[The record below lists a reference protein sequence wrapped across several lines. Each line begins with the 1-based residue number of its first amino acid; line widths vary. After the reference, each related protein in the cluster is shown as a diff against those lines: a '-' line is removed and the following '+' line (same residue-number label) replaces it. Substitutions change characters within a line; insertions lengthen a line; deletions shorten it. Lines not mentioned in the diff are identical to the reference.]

1 MKSASIPEEYSIRDL
16 FGSGHYVIPLY
27 QRNYAWTEQEVLQLI
42 QDVADYALNKPNTR
56 YRIGTLIAYE
66 RESGQ
71 GIVRETIDGQ
81 QRLTTLNILLCAL
94 KREYAAKLSKQ
105 QLAQLTTR
113 FQLNLQYDSR
123 PSSTETLRVLFQEG
137 PLRFSSDKTYN
148 TEIRQAY
155 EVAVRSLRHL
165 PTEKG
170 ISVSQFFGYLL
181 DNVSILF
188 VTVPPDTDLN
198 HYFEIMNSRGEQ
210 LEKHEVLKAQLLNVL
225 REDHRASHCFN
236 RIWEACAHMERYV
249 QYGFVPDV
257 RTALFGNEWSLLRA
271 GDFEAVAEKLY
282 SGQGP
287 GLHLNEYDLDSI
299 LSQGA
304 SSSQTSASKSDSDDA
319 SRFTA
324 VINFPNFLLHI
335 LRIQVADEA
344 RRTNE
349 AVDAQSQVRLDDKDL
364 LDAFNAQLNK
374 ALDQQKFVQD
384 FAYNLLRGRNLF
396 DTFVLKREYDNT
408 GDGWSL
414 KAMKKSSSASAY
426 YADTFGDDVTG
437 LNREVL
443 MLLAMF
449 HVSNPTQIYKHWLSG
464 ALNYLFAQQRVTAHE
479 YRNYLQRLANG
490 FLFNRYLTDAKQE
503 YYEMIF
509 TPHGLN
515 RQPVPNEA
523 LLHQG
528 TGVENFVFNYLDF
541 LLWKRDK
548 AAHKDFE
555 FTFRSSVEHYYPQ
568 HPLDAEPLPDKY
580 LHHFGNLCL
589 ISSSKNSALR
599 NYLPWA
605 KKDHYIRVRPDSL
618 KQRLMMDLTTKECD
632 WNVEAIKT
640 HGQAMKDLLLA
651 QRHGKGISLA
661 VLTTL
666 L

>member
-42 QDVADYALNKPNTR
+42 QDVADYAVNKPSTR

-71 GIVRETIDGQ
+71 GLVHETIDGQ

-94 KREYAAKLSKQ
+94 KREYAAELSKQ
-105 QLAQLTTR
+105 QQDQLATR

-123 PSSTETLRVLFQEG
+123 PLDTETLRVLFQEG
-137 PLRFSSDKTYN
+137 PLRFSPDKTYN

-165 PTEKG
+165 PAEKG
-170 ISVSQFFGYLL
+170 LSVSRFFGYLL
-181 DNVSILF
+181 DHVSILF

-225 REDHRASHCFN
+225 REEHRASHCFN

-249 QYGFVPDV
+249 QYGFEPRVRDV
-257 RTALFGNEWSLLRA
+257 LFGDDWSLLRA
-271 GDFEAVAEKLY
+271 KGFADVAEKLY
-282 SGQGP
+282 TGQVP
-287 GLHLNEYDLDSI
+287 SSHLDEYDLDSI
-299 LSQGA
+299 LSERTPA
-304 SSSQTSASKSDSDDA
+304 LQTSAAKSDSDDA

-344 RRTNE
+344 RHKNE
-349 AVDAQSQVRLDDKDL
+349 AVDAQRQVRLDDKDL

-374 ALDQQKFVQD
+374 APDQQKFVRD

-414 KAMKKSSSASAY
+414 KTMKKSSSASAY
-426 YADTFGDDVTG
+426 YADAFGDDATG

-464 ALNYLFAQQRVTAHE
+464 ALNYLFAQERATARE

-490 FLFNRYLTDAKQE
+490 FLFNRYLMDAKQD

-509 TPHGLN
+509 TPYGLS
-515 RQPVPNEA
+515 RQPTPNEA

-541 LLWKRDK
+541 LLWKQDK
-548 AAHKDFE
+548 AAYKDFE

-568 HPLDAEPLPDKY
+568 HPLGAEPLPDKY

-589 ISSSKNSALR
+589 ISSTKNSALR

-605 KKDHYIRVRPDSL
+605 KKDHYLRVRPDSL
-618 KQRLMMDLTTKECD
+618 KQRLMMDLTTKERD
-632 WNVEAIKT
+632 WDVEAIKT
-640 HGQAMKDLLLA
+640 HGQAMKDLFWK
-651 QRHGKGISLA
+651 Q
-661 VLTTL
+661 LTEPDTL
-666 L
+666 LTILSLL

>member
-16 FGSGHYVIPLY
+16 FGSGRYVIPLY

-42 QDVADYALNKPNTR
+42 QDVADYALNKPDTR

-94 KREYAAKLSKQ
+94 KREYADKLSKQ
-105 QLAQLTTR
+105 QKDQLTTH

-123 PSSTETLRVLFQEG
+123 PSATETLRVLFQEG

-165 PTEKG
+165 PAEKG

-181 DNVSILF
+181 ENVSILF

-225 REDHRASHCFN
+225 REDHQASHCFN
-236 RIWEACAHMERYV
+236 RIREACSYMERYV
-249 QYGFVPDV
+249 QYGFEPSV
-257 RTALFGNEWSLLRA
+257 RNVLFGEDWSLLRTKNFA
-271 GDFEAVAEKLY
+271 DVAEKLY
-282 SGQGP
+282 IGQVP
-287 GLHLNEYDLDSI
+287 GSHPDEYDLDTI
-299 LSQGA
+299 LSERTPVLQNSVA
-304 SSSQTSASKSDSDDA
+304 KSDSDDA

-335 LRIQVADEA
+335 LRIQVAGEEA
-344 RRTNE
+344 ARNKPFEEWR
-349 AVDAQSQVRLDDKDL
+349 QVRLDDKDL
-364 LDAFNAQLNK
+364 LDAFDAQLKKAPNK
-374 ALDQQKFVQD
+374 QKFVRD
-384 FAYNLLRGRNLF
+384 FAYNLLRGRNLL

-414 KAMKKSSSASAY
+414 KAIKKSSSASAY
-426 YADTFGDDVTG
+426 YADTFGDDATG

-449 HVSNPTQIYKHWLSG
+449 HVSSPTQIYKHWLSG
-464 ALNYLFAQQRVTAHE
+464 ALNYLFAQERVTAQE
-479 YRNYLQRLANG
+479 YRKYLQRLANS
-490 FLFNRYLTDAKQE
+490 FLFNRYLTDAKQD

-509 TPHGLN
+509 TPYGLN
-515 RQPVPNEA
+515 QQPTLNEA

-548 AAHKDFE
+548 VAYKDFE
-555 FTFRSSVEHYYPQ
+555 FTFRSSVEHYFPQ
-568 HPLDAEPLPDKY
+568 HPVGAEELDGRY

-589 ISSSKNSALR
+589 ISSAKNSALR
-599 NYLPWA
+599 NHLPWA
-605 KKDHYIRVRPDSL
+605 KRQHYNHVKSDSL
-618 KQRLMMDLTTKECD
+618 KQRLMMDLTTENSD
-632 WNVEAIKT
+632 WNVEAIKA
-640 HGQAMKDLLLA
+640 HGQAMKEVLLA
-651 QRHGKGISLA
+651 QRHGEGISLA
-661 VLTTL
+661 VLKTL